1 MVYNWR
7 FLQLDFWSFLGMC
20 LFWALLTVSLTLVT
34 GLKEKRKKKKEETN
48 RSD

>member
-34 GLKEKRKKKKEETN
+34 GLKEKRKKKGGN
-48 RSD
+48 